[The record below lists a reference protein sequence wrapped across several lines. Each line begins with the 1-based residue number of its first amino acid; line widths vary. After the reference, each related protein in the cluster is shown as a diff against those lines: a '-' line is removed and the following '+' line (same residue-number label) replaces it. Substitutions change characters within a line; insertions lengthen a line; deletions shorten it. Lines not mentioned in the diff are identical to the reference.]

1 MYYNHIQAL
10 CPCKDLGVFKRYAFL
25 FDLSL
30 CCNKRCPF
38 PFHQYNKGYNKDMTF
53 KINDRF
59 CYV

>member
-30 CCNKRCPF
+30 CKSVVTKDVHFPPF
-38 PFHQYNKGYNKDMTF
+38 
-53 KINDRF
+53 ISIIR
-59 CYV
+59 VIIRI

>member
-30 CCNKRCPF
+30 CKSVVTKDVHF
-38 PFHQYNKGYNKDMTF
+38 PF
-53 KINDRF
+53 ISIIR
-59 CYV
+59 VIIRI